1 MQVIVQLRVC
11 RWEVGFV
18 GNVGASA
25 APEAQ
30 FGGVGEF
37 VGQNALESAHET
49 LHHLKKK
56 NPTKKQ
62 TIHANCP

>member
-30 FGGVGEF
+30 FGGMGEF
-37 VGQNALESAHET
+37 VGQNALESAHKT
-49 LHHLKKK
+49 LHHLKRKP
-56 NPTKKQ
+56 NKKQ